1 MLQIQLEIDS
11 RVFWEKHKTNRIDII
26 ANSVKEAIAIASKI
40 DPDICII
47 MPEYMVPIEQCT
59 DYDYTNTLLNER
71 FFVMSKAMKAKPGW
85 IMDSG
90 SRINESLTRKFL
102 YDVDIDSLE
111 SLSPALEEN
120 LDDLG
125 IYMLDED
132 VVEKEMSGI
141 DNED

>member
-40 DPDICII
+40 DPDLSVI

-59 DYDYTNTLLNER
+59 DYDYANTSINER
-71 FFVMSKAMKAKPGW
+71 FFVLSKAMKAKPGW
-85 IMDSG
+85 ILDSG

-102 YDVDIDSLE
+102 YDVDMDSLE
-111 SLSPALEEN
+111 PLSPELEEN
-120 LDDLG
+120 FDDLG

-132 VVEKEMSGI
+132 KVTEEMSEI
-141 DNED
+141 DNA